1 VPGVPGAPG
10 APGAPGV
17 PGAPGAPGAPG
28 VPGRTPGRARG
39 GGAVAVAAGIFLSR
53 IAGLVRERV
62 IAHYL
67 GLSPAAAAFRAA
79 LRIPNLLQNLLG
91 EGVLSASFIPVYARL
106 LAEGRLEEASRVARV
121 IGTLLALVASAV
133 AALGVLAADPLVDLL
148 APGFDESTR
157 ALTVRLVQILFP
169 GTALLVMSAWCL
181 GVLNSH
187 RRFFLSY
194 VSPVLWNAALIG
206 AAIAAGRRLA
216 GHDDDLARWIAYGAV
231 IGSAAQFLVQLP
243 AVIRL
248 LRGLAPSLD
257 TKHDGVRQTLR
268 AFVPVLFGRGSVQI
282 SAYVDQILAS
292 FLGEAILA
300 AMFNAQTL
308 YLLPVSLFGMAI
320 SAAEL
325 PEMAGATGDADA
337 RARHLQERLAGAL
350 RRVVFLVVPSA
361 VAFVTIGGSIVALL
375 FETGRFG
382 ADDTELVWIVLAGS
396 ALGLAASTQGRLL
409 ASAFYAL
416 GDPRPPLRAAL
427 VRVGLGGLAGWAVV
441 LPLRDALGYDARWG
455 AFGLAASAAG
465 AAWIEYA
472 LLRRWLAARIG
483 SVPVPTRLFLGA
495 LGAAA
500 LAGAVGYG
508 GGALAAHLGARGWQT
523 ALVAIPLFGAVYL
536 GAMAAAKVPE
546 AAGLVR
552 RLRRRR
558 ARRS

>member
-1 VPGVPGAPG
+1 MPEPTHEPNR
-10 APGAPGV
+10 P
-17 PGAPGAPGAPG
+17 
-28 VPGRTPGRARG
+28 RARG
-39 GGAVAVAAGIFLSR
+39 GGALAVGAGIFLSR

-106 LAEGRLEEASRVARV
+106 LAEGRAEEASRVARV
-121 IGTLLALVASAV
+121 IGTLLALVASTI
-133 AALGVLAADPLVDLL
+133 AALGVVAADPLVELL
-148 APGFDESTR
+148 APGFDDATR
-157 ALTVRLVQILFP
+157 ALTVRLVQIMFP

-206 AAIAAGRRLA
+206 AAIAGGRRLA
-216 GHDDDLARWIAYGAV
+216 GHDDDVARWIAYGAV
-231 IGSAAQFLVQLP
+231 IGSAAQFLVQVP
-243 AVIRL
+243 EVIRL
-248 LRGLAPSLD
+248 LRGLRPSLD
-257 TKHDGVRQTLR
+257 ASLEGVRATLR

-292 FLGEAILA
+292 FLGADIVA

-325 PEMAGATGDADA
+325 PEMAGTSGDAET
-337 RARHLQERLAGAL
+337 RAHHLQARLASSL

-361 VAFVTIGGSIVALL
+361 VAFVAIGGPIVALL
-375 FETGRFG
+375 FQTGRFG
-382 ADDTELVWIVLAGS
+382 ARDTELVWIVLAGS

-427 VRVGLGGLAGWAVV
+427 VRVALGGVTGWAVV
-441 LPLRDALGYDARWG
+441 LPLRDALGYGVRWG
-455 AFGLAASAAG
+455 AFGLTAAAAS

-483 SVPVPTRLFLGA
+483 RVPIPVRLGLGA
-495 LGAAA
+495 LAAA
-500 LAGAVGYG
+500 SLAGALGYG
-508 GGALAAHLGARGWQT
+508 GGALAAHLGAHGWQT
-523 ALVAIPLFGAVYL
+523 AAVAIPLFGAAYL
-536 GAMAAAKVPE
+536 GAMAAAGVPE
-546 AAGLVR
+546 ARGLVR
-552 RLRRRR
+552 RIARLRRRH
-558 ARRS
+558 